1 MHAALRLADSRLA
14 RSLRALMTAQLIL
27 AFGNYLN
34 DRPEV
39 DGLQVLR
46 SRRTHGV
53 HLETLNL
60 LKDVR
65 ESEPAPC

>member
-1 MHAALRLADSRLA
+1 
-14 RSLRALMTAQLIL
+14 MTAQLIL

-34 DRPEV
+34 DRPEA

-65 ESEPAPC
+65 ESEPAQC